1 MRDDEPEIGDQDG
14 PASPYPEARIGD
26 DGLPIAPPQPSRL
39 RIWWRRI
46 KWASLILGILFVAL
60 IGWLL
65 VTAPLS
71 RSLKPI
77 APPSVTLLST
87 DGRAIARRGAIIAKP
102 VAIADL
108 PKHVPGAFTSIE
120 DRRFYSHWG
129 IDPIGIA
136 RATWHN
142 MRAGGLREGGSTI
155 TQQLAKVAFTNADR
169 TAGRKLREALIAFWL
184 EARLSKDEIL
194 QRYLSN
200 VYFGDNVYGLRAASE
215 HYFNREPERLTVA
228 QAAML
233 AGLVKA
239 PSRLAPT
246 SNLKGAQA
254 RQRLVVA
261 AMLDAGVITAA
272 QARAAGPAMLSVRP
286 VADVPS
292 GTYFA
297 DWVLPDARDRAGDVY
312 AEQKIQTTLERPL
325 QSAAERAVRRAA
337 LGKAQVAMVVMR
349 PDGRIVAMVGGKNYA
364 ASPFNRATQAQRQP
378 GSTFKLFVYLAA
390 LRSGL
395 TPDSM
400 IDDDPITI
408 DGWSPKNS
416 DGKYRGRITLRQAFA
431 RSSNVAAA
439 RLIQQVGVKEV
450 VRAARDLGITT
461 PIGND
466 ATIALG
472 TSGVTLTELTS
483 AFASVAAGAY
493 PVKPR
498 GLPDK
503 EHRWYDS
510 LFNRQSHYDDRT
522 HDMLLDLL
530 SASVNTGTSHSAQLN
545 VQAFGKTGT
554 TQDNR
559 DAIFIGF
566 AGGLVTGVWVGN
578 DDNTPLPGVAGGGL
592 PARIWRDF
600 MTSAVAG
607 AATPPPPEAD
617 EEDPADAEDEAID
630 NAASFS
636 IDTDLGPVQLN
647 INLGPSGLNLSAR
660 PGERRTP
667 PPMPPE
673 TRAPPPEDSEPD
685 EGPRD

>member
-1 MRDDEPEIGDQDG
+1 MRDDEPDLLNPDPGAPS
-14 PASPYPEARIGD
+14 PAGATPYD
-26 DGLPIAPPQPSRL
+26 DAPAAPPPSRV

-46 KWASLILGILFVAL
+46 KWASLILGGLFAL
-60 IGWLL
+60 LVGWLL

-77 APPSVTLLST
+77 APPSVVLLAA
-87 DGRAIARRGAIIAKP
+87 DGTPISRRGAIIAKP
-102 VAIADL
+102 VEVAKL
-108 PKHVPGAFTSIE
+108 PKYVPGAFTSIE

-129 IDPIGIA
+129 VDPIGIA

-200 VYFGDNVYGLRAASE
+200 VYFGDNVYGLRAASQ

-254 RQRLVVA
+254 RQKLVVA
-261 AMLDAGVITAA
+261 AMLDAGVITAS
-272 QARAAGPAMLSVRP
+272 QARAAGPATLNVRP

-312 AEQKIQTTLERPL
+312 AEQKIQTTLEVPL
-325 QSAAERAVRRAA
+325 QRAAERAVRRSG
-337 LGKAQVAMVVMR
+337 LGRAQVAMVVMR
-349 PDGRIVAMVGGKNYA
+349 PDGRVVAMVGGKSYA
-364 ASPFNRATQAQRQP
+364 ASPFNRATQARRQP

-390 LRSGL
+390 LRAGM
-395 TPDSM
+395 TPDSTV
-400 IDDDPITI
+400 DDDPVTI
-408 DGWSPKNS
+408 EGWSPKNS
-416 DGKYRGRITLRQAFA
+416 DGRYLGRITLRQAFA

-439 RLIQQVGVKEV
+439 RLIQQVGVKQV

-461 PIGND
+461 PIGDD

-472 TSGVTLTELTS
+472 TSGVTLLELTS
-483 AFASVAAGAY
+483 AYAAVADGAY
-493 PVKPR
+493 PVKPH
-498 GLPDK
+498 GLPEK
-503 EHRWYDS
+503 ERGWYDS
-510 LFNRQSHYDDRT
+510 IFNRQSHFDDGT
-522 HDMLLDLL
+522 HKKLLDLL
-530 SASVNTGTSHSAQLN
+530 SASVNSGTSHSARLN

-554 TQDNR
+554 TQDGR

-566 AGGLVTGVWVGN
+566 AGGLITGVWVGN
-578 DDNTPLPGVAGGGL
+578 DDNSPLPGLHGGGL
-592 PARIWRDF
+592 PALIWRDF

-607 AATPPPPEAD
+607 AAIPAAPEEDDEAD
-617 EEDPADAEDEAID
+617 NVSDEDMDLA

-636 IDTDLGPVQLN
+636 IDTDLGSVQLN
-647 INLGPSGLNLSAR
+647 VSLGPDGLNLSAR
-660 PGERRTP
+660 PGERRGP

-673 TRAPPPEDSEPD
+673 QRAPPPEDEEPD
-685 EGPRD
+685 GGPRD